1 MIQHSNTPNVVYGDE
16 SSFNLWMRPTK
27 TWGRDDGKTKIEI
40 NIKRGKSITLYG
52 AIGEMMTKPVFMQ
65 GRSTNT
71 DEFCKF
77 LKLVRQN
84 FSDNSRIYLV
94 LDNHPT
100 HKSVAAKIL
109 AEELN
114 ITFTMLTP
122 YSPEFNSIE
131 RLWGYMKKEF
141 KNIIKERHYNI

>member
-71 DEFCKF
+71 DEFCNF
-77 LKLVRQN
+77 LKLVR
-84 FSDNSRIYLV
+84 
-94 LDNHPT
+94 
-100 HKSVAAKIL
+100 
-109 AEELN
+109 
-114 ITFTMLTP
+114 
-122 YSPEFNSIE
+122 
-131 RLWGYMKKEF
+131 
-141 KNIIKERHYNI
+141 